1 MQFVMIVIL
10 ASGVLGHQVS
20 TIIRDFDSEIGAH
33 LGCNIIFFLLFKAFD
48 YTESSHRQF
57 FFFRK
62 DLSSHMG
69 AIPSESPS
77 NPWDSLEEG
86 DFQYIKQ
93 RRASRLPTLFI
104 RPLQGQV
111 HTLSSA
117 RIRIQLFY
125 QDTALLFGRI
135 HSQFGTETQIR
146 IQNQTF
152 YESLLKHFQNRSF
165 DNILIFKDWI
175 RKDFKK
181 IFSCLG
187 MQYFYQL
194 RL

>member
-1 MQFVMIVIL
+1 
-10 ASGVLGHQVS
+10 
-20 TIIRDFDSEIGAH
+20 
-33 LGCNIIFFLLFKAFD
+33 
-48 YTESSHRQF
+48 
-57 FFFRK
+57 
-62 DLSSHMG
+62 MG

-111 HTLSSA
+111 HTVASA

-125 QDTALLFGRI
+125 QDTALLFARIRIQPFYQDTALLFGRI
-135 HSQFGTETQIR
+135 HSQFGTQIR

-165 DNILIFKDWI
+165 DNILIFKDWS

-187 MQYFYQL
+187 FYQL